1 MVGVIDSPE
10 HITTQWFKEAGDVI
24 VLLGTTMEELGG
36 TEYLRVVHFREQ
48 GSPPHLSLESE
59 QAVQACVLQL
69 IQQGLIQSAHDCS
82 DGGLAVTLAESCV
95 SNPCHP
101 LGAVVRL
108 NAKGLR
114 RDAVL
119 FGESQS
125 RVVVSTQASNQER
138 VLSLAK
144 ESGVA
149 AEVIGTVGGGRLV
162 VEVEADRLGPGCRI
176 DMELDLVYDRWAN
189 GLERALG
196 QVDNP

>member
-1 MVGVIDSPE
+1 
-10 HITTQWFKEAGDVI
+10 
-24 VLLGTTMEELGG
+24 
-36 TEYLRVVHFREQ
+36 
-48 GSPPHLSLESE
+48 
-59 QAVQACVLQL
+59 
-69 IQQGLIQSAHDCS
+69 
-82 DGGLAVTLAESCV
+82 
-95 SNPCHP
+95 
-101 LGAVVRL
+101 
-108 NAKGLR
+108 GLR

-149 AEVIGTVGGGRLV
+149 AEVIGTVGGDRLV

-176 DMELDLVYDRWAN
+176 DTELDLVYDRWAN